1 MRKIITFLTETFF
14 HFANL
19 LNVAVI
25 LVRSINF
32 SQTAVIASSKIEIY
46 FYHKK
51 WYFWVKSR
59 YFIRKRDMPVL
70 SNHFRGL
77 CRYTHFKF
85 LFLKKSC
92 WFSRHFFWKTPERTY
107 YIGLQRPIL
116 HDDNESCTLLFSEGK
131 QSKSCRFEV

>member
-19 LNVAVI
+19 LNVAVW
-25 LVRSINF
+25 SINF

-59 YFIRKRDMPVL
+59 YFMRKREMPEL
-70 SNHFRGL
+70 SNHFRGIL
-77 CRYTHFKF
+77 ILNFY
-85 LFLKKSC
+85 FLKKSC
-92 WFSRHFFWKTPERTY
+92 WFSRHFFLENTRTNLLYWPSKANFARWQRVMHTTFFRRKTIQE
-107 YIGLQRPIL
+107 L
-116 HDDNESCTLLFSEGK
+116 
-131 QSKSCRFEV
+131 